1 MGKENEKLNGSFKI
15 KTSFVYTQKGLAK
28 KESLPDTVEMRYLDL
43 ILRSVN
49 KIMGKDNFCTRQGFY
64 NERFG
69 QKVSGL
75 PESKRFVR
83 IKSMK
88 TKKSVYRIWNGIS
101 TDEGGLGVETKEIL
115 YIDKEAK
122 RILTGDW
129 KDDDDDQPVELEF
142 KRVPGFLFYF
152 FSGNAFNKITYAIA
166 WISFAL
172 AIISLALAIPSFC
185 AR

>member
-1 MGKENEKLNGSFKI
+1 MEKKDEKKLFKI
-15 KTSFVYTQKGLAK
+15 KTRFVYTQKGLDR
-28 KESLPDTVEMRYLDL
+28 KESLPDSVEMRYLDL

-64 NERFG
+64 KERFG
-69 QKVSGL
+69 KEVSGL

-83 IKSMK
+83 IKNME
-88 TKKSVYRIWNGIS
+88 TKKSVYRVWNGIS
-101 TDEGGLGVETKEIL
+101 TDEGGLGVETDGII

-129 KDDDDDQPVELEF
+129 KDGDNDQPVELEF

-172 AIISLALAIPSFC
+172 AIISLALAIPSLC